1 MRTDYSRTAEG
12 VALVRALQKT
22 VPTSQRILDDPYAA
36 AFLQHPM
43 IRRIAR
49 SRVIARL
56 MSRFLDYWAM
66 GGQEFIAIRARLADD
81 LAKEAVSE
89 GLQQLVMLGAG
100 FDSMVLRVG
109 EALREVTVFEVD
121 HPATQAI
128 KCQVMTQI
136 GVPANVQFVAVDF
149 EKDDF
154 VERLKE
160 AGFDGSQRTL
170 VIWMG
175 VSYYLTPQAMARAL
189 EQIHALGGEGTRL
202 TFDYIVQ
209 DVIDGT
215 TRNRAALKAAR
226 RVAGLGEPWIFG
238 LRPEELKNYLAAFGF
253 KVIKDYDPEELRQRY
268 CPQRS
273 APIDYARMVV
283 CECVPAVE

>member
-1 MRTDYSRTAEG
+1 
-12 VALVRALQKT
+12 
-22 VPTSQRILDDPYAA
+22 
-36 AFLQHPM
+36 
-43 IRRIAR
+43 
-49 SRVIARL
+49 
-56 MSRFLDYWAM
+56 
-66 GGQEFIAIRARLADD
+66 
-81 LAKEAVSE
+81 
-89 GLQQLVMLGAG
+89 
-100 FDSMVLRVG
+100 
-109 EALREVTVFEVD
+109 
-121 HPATQAI
+121 
-128 KCQVMTQI
+128 MTQI
-136 GVPANVQFVAVDF
+136 GVPANVRFVAVDF

-160 AGFDGSQRTL
+160 AGFDGTRRTL

-189 EQIHALGGEGTRL
+189 TQIHALGGEGTRL

-209 DVIDGT
+209 DVIDGS

-238 LRPEELKNYLAAFGF
+238 LRPEELSNYLAAFGF
-253 KVIKDYDPEELRQRY
+253 KVVKDYEPEELRQRY

-283 CECVPAVE
+283 CECSPAAE